1 MRLLKAIRDNK
12 KLSFFDIESGKT
24 KTFSQFTPNHF
35 VNQQAKDIIFLYLDN
50 GIDSIEVFFTS
61 FATHHVTTLLSKELS
76 IHLKQNLENLYKP
89 AFIYDTTREN
99 IDDYYEQ
106 DRLFTRNEF
115 ISKTIDPQI
124 KIMIS
129 TSGTTGSP
137 KFVKLSEENIYNN
150 ALSILDYLPVIDTD
164 VTPLNLPIYYSYGLS
179 VLITNAIR
187 GGQIICGVK
196 NIFNKLFWVDF
207 QKYGFTSLA
216 GVPYVY
222 EVLNNIGFT
231 KIKYPTL
238 RYLTQAGGKL
248 NDQLIKIFQQYSICN
263 HIDFFMMYGQ
273 TEATAR
279 ISYLNITRHINKIGS
294 VGKAVLNGKLMID
307 KTTNEL
313 IYHGP
318 NVYGGYAESISDLMS
333 YQKDCSLYTGDIAKF
348 DNEGFLYIIGRI
360 NRFVKILGSRIS
372 LDEIENILKDNFSG
386 GNFVCI
392 GKEDTYLQL
401 YSTDADLE
409 QQNVIKFMEEFFK
422 IDPYFIKYKYINNLP
437 LTMNGKINYKKLD

>member
-1 MRLLKAIRDNK
+1 
-12 KLSFFDIESGKT
+12 
-24 KTFSQFTPNHF
+24 
-35 VNQQAKDIIFLYLDN
+35 
-50 GIDSIEVFFTS
+50 
-61 FATHHVTTLLSKELS
+61 
-76 IHLKQNLENLYKP
+76 
-89 AFIYDTTREN
+89 
-99 IDDYYEQ
+99 
-106 DRLFTRNEF
+106 
-115 ISKTIDPQI
+115 
-124 KIMIS
+124 MIS

-187 GGQIICGVK
+187 RGQIICGVK